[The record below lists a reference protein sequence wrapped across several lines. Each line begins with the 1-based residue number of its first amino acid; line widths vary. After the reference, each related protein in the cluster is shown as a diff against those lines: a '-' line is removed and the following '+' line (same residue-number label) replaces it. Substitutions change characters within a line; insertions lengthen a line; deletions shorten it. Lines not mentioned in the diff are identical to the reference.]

1 MGETRAVDPSETGS
15 LLIVDDDPIVRE
27 SLRKWLREEG
37 YEVGIAAS
45 AHQALKQMARHRW
58 DLALVDMRMRGTE
71 GIELQ
76 RRLREVDPAL
86 LAIVMAGYASL
97 GTASAALK
105 AGACDYVIKPVHP
118 DLIAHTV
125 RHALAHRRAER
136 ENLRL
141 REAVAA
147 VARPQELIG
156 QSAAMKRVVEAI
168 ETVAPTEATVLISGE
183 VGTGKELVARVI
195 HRASPRRFNP
205 FVVIHFGAPVRT
217 RLESEFF
224 GDEKEPFTGAQLSK
238 DSLEIADGGT
248 LFLDGIA
255 GISLRTQAR
264 LLPVLE
270 EKENRRGGGK
280 QPDLRVIAAT
290 CNDDLEGLVDEGKLR
305 PEFLYRLNAFQIA
318 LPPLRERREDI
329 PLLVEHFIRTC
340 AVAMNKKIARVA
352 PKTMNLLQ
360 RCSWPGNVRELENAV
375 ERAMIVSQSPEL
387 REEDFA
393 LRLPYPEGAARTWEE
408 AERSHILRILEDC
421 GGSQTRAAEVLAIN
435 RSTLYKKLKSYG
447 WKKTRA
453 KTGDPS

>member
-97 GTASAALK
+97 GTASVALK
-105 AGACDYVIKPVHP
+105 AGAYDYVIKPVHP

-224 GDEKEPFTGAQLSK
+224 ADEDVPFNGEQHRRR
-238 DSLEIADGGT
+238 DSLEIANGGT
-248 LFLDGIA
+248 VFLDGVA

-264 LLPVLE
+264 LLPLLE
-270 EKENRRGGGK
+270 EREIRRGDGK
-280 QPDLRVIAAT
+280 RPDIRFVAAT
-290 CNDDLEGLVDEGKLR
+290 CNDLEGLIDEGRLR
-305 PEFLYRLNAFQIA
+305 PDFATRLNVFQIA
-318 LPPLRERREDI
+318 LPPLRERKEDI
-329 PLLVEHFIRTC
+329 PLLVEHFIRKC
-340 AVAMNKKIARVA
+340 AAAMNKKMAQVSTR
-352 PKTMNLLQ
+352 TMNLLQ
-360 RCSWPGNVRELENAV
+360 RCNWPGNVRELENAV
-375 ERAMIVSQSPEL
+375 ERAMVAAQSPEL

-393 LRLPYPEGAARTWEE
+393 LRLPYPVSTARTWEE
-408 AERSHILRILEDC
+408 AERNHILRILEEC
-421 GGSQTRAAEVLAIN
+421 AGSQKRAAEVLAIN
-435 RSTLYKKLKSYG
+435 RTTLHNKLKSYG

-453 KTGDPS
+453 KTDS

>member
-1 MGETRAVDPSETGS
+1 MDSSETGS

-58 DLALVDMRMRGTE
+58 DLALVNMRMRGTE

-86 LAIVMAGYASL
+86 LAIVMTGYASM

-105 AGACDYVIKPVHP
+105 AGAYDYVIKPVHP

-141 REAVAA
+141 REAAAA

-156 QSAAMKRVVEAI
+156 QSAAMKRVLEAI

-183 VGTGKELVARVI
+183 GGTGKELVARAI
-195 HRASPRRFNP
+195 HRAGPRRFNP
-205 FVVIHFGAPVRT
+205 FVVIHFAAPART

-224 GDEKEPFTGAQLSK
+224 ADEDEPFNREQHRRR
-238 DSLEIADGGT
+238 DSLEIANGGT
-248 LFLDGIA
+248 VFLDGVA

-264 LLPVLE
+264 LLPLLE
-270 EKENRRGGGK
+270 EREIRRGDSK
-280 QPDLRVIAAT
+280 RPDIRFVAAT
-290 CNDDLEGLVDEGKLR
+290 CEDLEGLVDEGKLR
-305 PEFLYRLNAFQIA
+305 PDFASRLNVFQIA
-318 LPPLRERREDI
+318 LPPLRERKEDI
-329 PLLVEHFIRTC
+329 PLLVEHFIRKC
-340 AVAMNKKIARVA
+340 AAAMNKKMARVS
-352 PKTMNLLQ
+352 PRTMNLLQ
-360 RCSWPGNVRELENAV
+360 KCNWPGNVRELENAV
-375 ERAMIVSQSPEL
+375 ERAMVVSQSPEL

-408 AERSHILRILEDC
+408 AERNHILRILEDC
-421 GGSQTRAAEVLAIN
+421 GGSQKRAAQVLAIN

-453 KTGDPS
+453 KTDLS